1 MGVLRHVV
9 VVVPGIGGSVLSGL
23 DGCSAWDLT
32 ARAVTHAVIDPGVLD
47 IDRELVATGLVDTL
61 TVFRPWL
68 VVPGYDGL
76 TQHLRTS
83 FGDRLQVVD
92 YREGEP
98 VPGGVDVLRVPYD
111 FRRSIAVSA
120 DVLGRAVSA
129 AVGESGRQVI
139 VVAHSMG
146 GLVARYWIGVCG
158 GWRHCR
164 ALLTLGTPH
173 RGAPRALDWLFNGAG
188 AGILRSG
195 AATRELRRWPS
206 MFELLPQYPAVLP
219 EVGEPVEPR
228 VLSPSLV
235 RPFGSSDA
243 GGQVLGRV
251 GEAVK
256 IQADIAAAWEQIPG
270 GRGHKTPNRAAVRGG
285 RIRVQ
290 KVDPSWRG
298 NVGWA
303 GDGTVPAISAIPAE
317 LSREPERAQAVPD
330 THGAMGSTAAVLQ
343 HLVTM
348 QGENLPI
355 RSTSDRPAK
364 PWVGW
369 DVEEIAPAGTQVE
382 VGAQVHHGSH
392 GPREVVGSAATL
404 VVSGGVDRLVVAMT
418 AGEQGWRAVLPP
430 LAVGLYQVDVE
441 VTGAWHETPVWASTP
456 LAIVDTDTDDGGAE
470 GGGGRDRVAALASG

>member
-1 MGVLRHVV
+1 MGVLKHVI
-9 VVVPGIGGSVLSGL
+9 VVVPGIAGSVLTGP
-23 DGCSAWDLT
+23 DGHSAWDLT
-32 ARAVTHAVIDPGVLD
+32 ARTVTHAVISPGVLD
-47 IDRELVATGLVDTL
+47 IDRELVATGLVDTV

-76 TQHLRTS
+76 TQHLRAR
-83 FGDRLQVVD
+83 FGARLQVVD
-92 YREGEP
+92 YREGAP

-111 FRRSIAVSA
+111 FRRSVAVSA
-120 DVLGRAVSA
+120 DVLGRAVT
-129 AVGESGRQVI
+129 AVVGGGGRQVI

-219 EVGEPVEPR
+219 EVGEPVQPGA
-228 VLSPSLV
+228 LSPGLV
-235 RPFGSSDA
+235 RPFGSADA

-251 GEAVK
+251 GEAAKVH
-256 IQADIAAAWEQIPG
+256 ADIAAAWEEIPG
-270 GRGHKTPNRAAVRGG
+270 GQRPGLVVFFGRGHKTPNRAAVRNG
-285 RIRVQ
+285 RLRVQ
-290 KVDPSWRG
+290 KVDPPWRG

-303 GDGTVPAISAIPAE
+303 GDGTVPAISAE

-330 THGAMGSTAAVLQ
+330 THGAMGSTAAILQ
-343 HLVTM
+343 HLVTI

-355 RSTSDRPAK
+355 RGTSDRPVM

-369 DVEEIAPAGTQVE
+369 DVEEVAPTGTEIE
-382 VGAQVHHGSH
+382 VGAQVYHGSD
-392 GPREVVGSAATL
+392 GPRDTVGSAAAL
-404 VVSGGVDRLVVAMT
+404 VVSGGVDPLVVAMT
-418 AGEQGWRAVLPP
+418 MGEQGWRAVLPP
-430 LAVGLYQVDVE
+430 LPVGLYRVDVE
-441 VTGAWHETPVWASTP
+441 VAGAWHGTSVYASTP
-456 LAIVDTDTDDGGAE
+456 LAVVDTDDEDDA
-470 GGGGRDRVAALASG
+470 DSGES

>member
-9 VVVPGIGGSVLSGL
+9 VVVPGIGGSVLTGP
-23 DGCSAWDLT
+23 DGRSAWDLT

-76 TQHLRTS
+76 TRHLRTS
-83 FGDRLQVVD
+83 FGARLQVVD
-92 YREGEP
+92 YREGVP

-111 FRRSIAVSA
+111 FRRSVAVSA
-120 DVLGRAVSA
+120 DVLGRAVRA
-129 AVGESGRQVI
+129 AVGGSGRQVI
-139 VVAHSMG
+139 VVAHSLG
-146 GLVARYWIGVCG
+146 GLVARYWIGVCE

-188 AGILRSG
+188 VGVLRSG
-195 AATRELRRWPS
+195 PATRELRRWPS
-206 MFELLPQYPAVLP
+206 MFELLPQYPAVLR
-219 EVGEPVEPR
+219 VGEPVEPR
-228 VLSPSLV
+228 ALSPGLV
-235 RPFGSSDA
+235 RPFGSADA

-256 IQADIAAAWEQIPG
+256 VHEDIAAAWGQVPDGQRPG
-270 GRGHKTPNRAAVRGG
+270 LVVFFGRGHKTPNWAAVRDG
-285 RIRVQ
+285 RIRVE

-303 GDGTVPAISAIPAE
+303 GDGTVPAVSAIPAE
-317 LSREPERAQAVPD
+317 FSREPERAQAVPD

-348 QGENLPI
+348 QGEDLPV
-355 RSTSDRPAK
+355 RGSADRPAM

-369 DVEEIAPAGTQVE
+369 DVEEVAPAGTQVE
-382 VGAQVHHGSH
+382 IGAQVQHGSNEQ
-392 GPREVVGSAATL
+392 RDTVGDAATL

-430 LAVGLYQVDVE
+430 LAVGLYRVDVE
-441 VTGAWHETPVWASTP
+441 VAGAWHGTSVYASTP
-456 LAIVDTDTDDGGAE
+456 LAVVDTDTDTDTDTDG
-470 GGGGRDRVAALASG
+470 DS